1 MSENEP
7 MSSAQS
13 DSIVCSDNTNEPNP
27 DYINRDDY
35 VGSHTGDEVED
46 LKNS

>member
-1 MSENEP
+1 MLENEP
-7 MSSAQS
+7 MSPAPF
-13 DSIVCSDNTNEPNP
+13 DSNTTTDTSNEPNP

-35 VGSHTGDEVED
+35 VGSHTGDDLED